1 MIFSK
6 THKLQP
12 SSINFLIRRFIL
24 NYMNVLLDFPQI
36 DKVFSEGL
44 EELYHVNP
52 GKHVIS
58 DNTSFIQLNPSLS
71 RFPVNP
77 SSTASSVM
85 PVNHSVI
92 NNPNNLK
99 SNIYSTS
106 NESPS
111 TIYKLMP
118 SSLASINESKFVG
131 SLSLPDQQ
139 ANVNPK
145 SCAIFQ
151 SNEGLITSN
160 LIINSKCTKPKHPL
174 PLQLP
179 SCSVKSANA
188 SFVNPPCSRKNPLQI
203 LHSNRRIDFA
213 SESFSDNLPIGNFF
227 NINSAIMISISQ
239 QIYLIIDIF
248 RGGGYWG
255 SLPPWTIK
263 IFGFHGVFR
272 PQWELIPPRKK
283 KVKPSLMDKFL
294 RMPLNL
300 I

>member
-1 MIFSK
+1 
-6 THKLQP
+6 
-12 SSINFLIRRFIL
+12 
-24 NYMNVLLDFPQI
+24 MNVLLDFPQI
-36 DKVFSEGL
+36 DKVFSRGL

-52 GKHVIS
+52 GKNVIS

-92 NNPNNLK
+92 NYPNNLK

-111 TIYKLMP
+111 TNQTIYKLMP

-131 SLSLPDQQ
+131 PLSLPDHQ

-151 SNEGLITSN
+151 SN
-160 LIINSKCTKPKHPL
+160 LIINSKCTKLKHPL
-174 PLQLP
+174 PLKLP
-179 SCSVKSANA
+179 SCSDKSANA

-203 LHSNRRIDFA
+203 VHSNRRIDFA
-213 SESFSDNLPIGNFF
+213 SESLSDNLPIGNFL
-227 NINSAIMISISQ
+227 ISTV
-239 QIYLIIDIF
+239 LWLW
-248 RGGGYWG
+248 GGAMGA
-255 SLPPWTIK
+255 
-263 IFGFHGVFR
+263 
-272 PQWELIPPRKK
+272 QC
-283 KVKPSLMDKFL
+283 
-294 RMPLNL
+294 PLDH
-300 I
+300 

>member
-1 MIFSK
+1 
-6 THKLQP
+6 
-12 SSINFLIRRFIL
+12 
-24 NYMNVLLDFPQI
+24 MNVLLDFPQI
-36 DKVFSEGL
+36 DKVFSRGL

-174 PLQLP
+174 PFQLP

-248 RGGGYWG
+248 RGGAIGAHCPPGPLKSLVFMGFSGPNG
-255 SLPPWTIK
+255 S
-263 IFGFHGVFR
+263 
-272 PQWELIPPRKK
+272 
-283 KVKPSLMDKFL
+283 
-294 RMPLNL
+294 
-300 I
+300 